1 MEIDPA
7 LPPVSKR
14 IRPLLT
20 LSLMTA
26 YFSFQEI
33 ELFFPKFIKI
43 VSPSVSPNI
52 ADMV

>member
-7 LPPVSKR
+7 LSLVSKR
-14 IRPLLT
+14 IKPLLT

-33 ELFFPKFIKI
+33 ELFFTKFIKI
-43 VSPSVSPNI
+43 VSPYVCPNI